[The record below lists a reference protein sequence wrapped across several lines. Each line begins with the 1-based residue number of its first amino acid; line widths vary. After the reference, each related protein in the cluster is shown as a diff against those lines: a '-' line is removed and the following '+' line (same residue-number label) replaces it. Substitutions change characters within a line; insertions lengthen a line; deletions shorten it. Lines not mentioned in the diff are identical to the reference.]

1 MATFVEVGQALAQVR
16 DAELY
21 RETDGTFEK
30 YARRRW
36 DMQKSQAYRMI
47 ESSAIT
53 RSISPRGDIE
63 RPRTERQARPLAPS
77 FWRGVGIPAR
87 CHRLRRSP
95 TARRSFGG

>member
-1 MATFVEVGQALAQVR
+1 MVRCESVIEKGMATFVEVGQALAQVR

-36 DMQKSQAYRMI
+36 GMQKSQAYRMI

-53 RSISPRGDIE
+53 RSISPRGLNA
-63 RPRTERQARPLAPS
+63 PAPS
-77 FWRGVGIPAR
+77 V
-87 CHRLRRSP
+87 RLDRWPRHSG
-95 TARRSFGG
+95 AV